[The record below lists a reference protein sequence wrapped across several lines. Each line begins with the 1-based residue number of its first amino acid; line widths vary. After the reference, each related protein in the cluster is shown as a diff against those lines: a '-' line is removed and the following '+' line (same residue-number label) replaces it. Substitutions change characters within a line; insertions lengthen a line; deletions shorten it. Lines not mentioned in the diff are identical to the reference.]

1 MNWPPAISLFL
12 LLSAP
17 FVGSF
22 LDLVA
27 ERWPKGEPF
36 IRGRSRCE
44 HCGRI
49 LAWGDLIPLVSWAI
63 ARGACRHCNARIS
76 IWHPVVELAALGVA
90 AWSFVVFWGPLS
102 WISTLFGWTLLA
114 LALIDLRSFWLP
126 IALTCML
133 GLAGLMVGWAL
144 TPLDVPD
151 RLIGAAV
158 GYLLLA
164 AAAWIYRR
172 YRGREGLGPGD
183 FWLFGAIGAWV
194 GWQGL
199 GTVLLY
205 AGLAGL
211 LLAAMRSR
219 SGRSI
224 RLEARLPFGPCLC
237 AGAWLV
243 WLYGPLYATPAN

>member
-1 MNWPPAISLFL
+1 MTWSLPISLFL

-27 ERWPKGEPF
+27 ERWPKGESF
-36 IRGRSRCE
+36 VQGRSRCE
-44 HCGRI
+44 HCGRV
-49 LAWGDLIPLVSWAI
+49 LAWSDLIPIVSWTI
-63 ARGACRHCNARIS
+63 ARGECRYCNARIS
-76 IWHPVVELAALGVA
+76 IWHPVVELSALGIA
-90 AWSFVVFWGPLS
+90 AWSLVVFWEPLS

-126 IALTCML
+126 IALTWVL
-133 GLAGLMVGWAL
+133 GLAGLTAGWVL
-144 TPLDVPD
+144 TPLGVLD
-151 RLIGAAV
+151 RLMGTAA
-158 GYLLLA
+158 GYAVLA

-172 YRGREGLGPGD
+172 CRGREGLGPGD
-183 FWLFGAIGAWV
+183 LWLFSAIGAWV

-205 AGLAGL
+205 AGLSGL
-211 LLAAMRSR
+211 LLALIRSR
-219 SGRSI
+219 GGRSI
-224 RLEARLPFGPCLC
+224 RLETRLPFGPCLC

-243 WLYGPLYATPAN
+243 WLYGPLYTASAN